1 MAGRNDTQQQNIL
14 FAVLT
19 MLAGSLTLDT
29 VRLTPFQ
36 VVPVPPELAA
46 KVDSD
51 VNPVKF
57 FDKKEDAQALADK
70 LKAEAAAK
78 AKQPPK

>member
-1 MAGRNDTQQQNIL
+1 MAAGKSETQNFL
-14 FAVLT
+14 FAILT
-19 MLAGSLTLDT
+19 APAGSLTLDT

-36 VVPVPPELAA
+36 VAPVPKELAD
-46 KVDSD
+46 KVDTD

-70 LKAEAAAK
+70 LKAQAAEK
-78 AKQPPK
+78 AKQPGK